1 MTNPMDNKLFLRVLM
16 FVTVVSTPIGHAS
29 ALSIV
34 ACTTIQTLLEVTGI
48 GLCLAVVTLIVFR
61 ADTYAIFA

>member
-1 MTNPMDNKLFLRVLM
+1 MFL
-16 FVTVVSTPIGHAS
+16 TVVSTPIGHAS